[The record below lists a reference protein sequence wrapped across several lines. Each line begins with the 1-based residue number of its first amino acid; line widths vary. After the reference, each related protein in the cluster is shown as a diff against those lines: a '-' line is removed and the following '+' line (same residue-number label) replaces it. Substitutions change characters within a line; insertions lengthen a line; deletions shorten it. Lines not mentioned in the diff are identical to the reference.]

1 MQIFLTFSVL
11 SASNCF
17 AVQLHHRHTKS
28 AAHATYCARAPADP
42 RFGYRARH
50 AETETRKNA
59 SGSGNGKRAKSGTSK
74 ETHNFFFF
82 FFYKWAKNIYIYIH
96 MCT

>member
-17 AVQLHHRHTKS
+17 AVQLHHRHTKR

-42 RFGYRARH
+42 RFGYRAQSRRNGNP
-50 AETETRKNA
+50 ENA
-59 SGSGNGKRAKSGTSK
+59 YGSGNGKRAKSGTSK

-82 FFYKWAKNIYIYIH
+82 L
-96 MCT
+96 